1 MTDSL
6 VKIADLHVHFRNMDY
21 EKFACMLD
29 DIHMEGVTDVGLQ
42 SLPYRGAAEN
52 LFALYMKLK
61 YKKMSLS
68 AFGGLHIT
76 DRYAKVAP
84 EVVAKALWELGCDGI
99 KLMFSPDMES
109 YTGMGL
115 DHPYYDKMFTYL
127 EENRIPVVIHLADPE
142 EFWNK
147 GGRYDN
153 PKIPT
158 KEKMYKEAF
167 RMLDKHP
174 RLRVCFA
181 HFMFLSAFPK
191 EAERVMETYP
201 NLSLDLTPGMEMNVN
216 FSKNVPVWREFFE
229 KYKKRIFFGTD
240 CGPRKNYNR
249 TLERLVYRMLSEK
262 GEFCPECFHVE
273 KVTGLGLSEETVKT
287 ISYDN
292 YFDFVG
298 KEPREVNME
307 MFKASLERIIS
318 DLDNEPYDEY
328 YVRGGELIAD
338 LKADPEQRISYN
350 FCKMALETI

>member
-1 MTDSL
+1 MSTR
-6 VKIADLHVHFRNMDY
+6 KIADLHVHFRNMDY
-21 EKFACMLD
+21 EKFTGMLD
-29 DIHMEGVTDVGLQ
+29 DIEKEGVTNVGLQ

-61 YKKMSLS
+61 YEKMSLS
-68 AFGGLHIT
+68 AFGGIHIT
-76 DRYAKVAP
+76 DRYAKIAP
-84 EVVAKALWELGCDGI
+84 EVQVKALWELGCEGI
-99 KLMFSPDMES
+99 KLMFSPDMERF
-109 YTGMGL
+109 TGKGI
-115 DHPYYDKMFTYL
+115 DDPYYDKMFAFL
-127 EENRIPVVIHLADPE
+127 EEKGIPVVIHLADPE

-147 GGRYDN
+147 GERYDD
-153 PKIPT
+153 PTLPT
-158 KEKMYKEAF
+158 KERMYEEAF
-167 RMLDKHP
+167 RMLDRHP

-181 HFMFLSAFPK
+181 HFMFLSAFPE
-191 EAERVMETYP
+191 EALRVMEKYP
-201 NLSLDLTPGMEMNVN
+201 SLCLDLTPGMEMNIN
-216 FSKNVPVWREFFE
+216 FNKNLDFWRGFFT

-249 TLERLVYRMLSEK
+249 TLENLVYKMLSES
-262 GEFCPECFHVE
+262 GEFCPNCFHVE
-273 KVTGLGLSEETVKT
+273 KLCGLGLDADTVKT

-298 KEPREVNME
+298 KEPRAVNME
-307 MFKASLERIIS
+307 MFKSSLERIIS

>member
-1 MTDSL
+1 MSTR
-6 VKIADLHVHFRNMDY
+6 KIADLHVHFRHMDY
-21 EKFACMLD
+21 EKFTGMLN
-29 DIHMEGVTDVGLQ
+29 DIYEEGVTNVGLQ

-61 YKKMSLS
+61 YKKMPLS
-68 AFGGLHIT
+68 AFGGLHLT

-84 EVVAKALWELGCDGI
+84 ELQVKTLWEMGCEGI
-99 KLMFSPDMES
+99 KLMFAPEIQSFA
-109 YTGMGL
+109 GKGL
-115 DHPYYDKMFTYL
+115 DHPDYEKMFAYL
-127 EENRIPVVIHLADPE
+127 EENQIPVVIHLADPE

-147 GGRYDN
+147 GERYDT
-153 PKIPT
+153 PALPT
-158 KEKMYKEAF
+158 KEEMYAQAF

-181 HFMFLSAFPK
+181 HFMFLSAFPE
-191 EAERVMETYP
+191 EATRVMEKYP
-201 NLSLDLTPGMEMNVN
+201 CLCLDLTPGMEMNIN
-216 FSKNVPVWREFFE
+216 FNKNLDFWRGFFT
-229 KYKKRIFFGTD
+229 KYKKRILFGTD
-240 CGPRKNYNR
+240 AGPRKNYNR
-249 TLERLVYRMLSEK
+249 TLENMVYQMLTEK
-262 GEFCPECFHVE
+262 GEFCPNCFHVE
-273 KVTGLGLSEETVKT
+273 KLCGLGLDADTVKA

-298 KEPREVNME
+298 KSLRPVNME
-307 MFKASLERIIS
+307 MFKFCLERIIS